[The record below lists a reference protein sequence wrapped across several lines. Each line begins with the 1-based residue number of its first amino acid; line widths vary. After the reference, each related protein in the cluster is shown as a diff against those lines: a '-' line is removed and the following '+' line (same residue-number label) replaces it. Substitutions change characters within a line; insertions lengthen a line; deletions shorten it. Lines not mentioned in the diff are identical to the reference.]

1 MLSLA
6 VRHDALVTNPVQQ
19 TSRLRREKA
28 EPRSLSASDLEAVRT
43 ALSSWADQ
51 SRPGP
56 KANSDMADTIEL
68 MLATGARIGEILE
81 LRWIDVHLDG
91 DSPQLNISVTINT
104 ETGKGAFRKPN
115 TKDNSNLRTVIFPN
129 FTTTEIIHL

>member
-56 KANSDMADTIEL
+56 KANSDMADTIDL
-68 MLATGARIGEILE
+68 MLAPGARIGAIHALG
-81 LRWIDVHLDG
+81 WIAGDG
-91 DSPQLNISVTINT
+91 RAAGGEKRGPY
-104 ETGKGAFRKPN
+104 
-115 TKDNSNLRTVIFPN
+115 
-129 FTTTEIIHL
+129 

>member
-56 KANSDMADTIEL
+56 KANSDMADKIDL
-68 MLATGARIGEILE
+68 MLDTGARIGEILA
-81 LRWIDVHLDG
+81 LRWIDAHPDG
-91 DSPQLNISVTINT
+91 DRHKFKISGPI
-104 ETGKGAFRKPN
+104 
-115 TKDNSNLRTVIFPN
+115 
-129 FTTTEIIHL
+129 TTEPAKAEPTSVDKGKRRVKREES